1 MMKSLLA
8 ALALSTALCFPAMAM
23 AKPVTL
29 SAQLKNYGGNNAYLA
44 VYVTDKNN
52 AYVGSL
58 WLAGSRSRYF
68 EHLAGWY
75 RATGGDASQING
87 ITGASIGSG
96 RTLEVTLD
104 LKDALFDQ
112 GYKLHV
118 DAAAENMRES
128 PNDVVVELT
137 SAGAGTPVK
146 GRRYISRFT
155 YGM

>member
-1 MMKSLLA
+1 MKSLLA
-8 ALALSTALCFPAMAM
+8 VLALSTALSFPAVAM

-44 VYVTDKNN
+44 LYVTDQNDN
-52 AYVGSL
+52 YAGSL
-58 WLAGSRSRYF
+58 WLAGSRTRYF

-75 RATGGDASQING
+75 RATGGDTSQVNG

-112 GYKLHV
+112 GYKLHI

-128 PNDVVVELT
+128 PNDVVVPLT
-137 SAGAGTPVK
+137 SAGAGKAVK
-146 GRRYISRFT
+146 GRRYISSFS
-155 YGM
+155 YAM